1 MFTVYHLSKQSL
13 LCVPGLNSAVN
24 SGVCVDGVMV
34 RLVVRL
40 EVRIVVRLMVIIV
53 LLSSPSPPTYCQ
65 PGTAR

>member
-40 EVRIVVRLMVIIV
+40 VVRLMVIIV

>member
-1 MFTVYHLSKQSL
+1 MFSIYHLSKQSL
-13 LCVPGLNSAVN
+13 LCVSGLNSAVN

-40 EVRIVVRLMVIIV
+40 VVRLMVIIV
-53 LLSSPSPPTYCQ
+53 LLSSLSPPTYCQ